1 MTRPT
6 AWRSL
11 WRLLRELTG
20 DRAYEQ
26 YLEHR
31 AATHPNEPVLSE
43 KEFWRLRT
51 DSRPPSGCC

>member
-1 MTRPT
+1 MT
-6 AWRSL
+6 WRSF
-11 WRLLRELTG
+11 WRLLREFTG

-31 AATHPNEPVLSE
+31 AATHPGEPVLPE

>member
-6 AWRSL
+6 AWHSF
-11 WRLLRELTG
+11 WKLLRELTG

-31 AATHPNEPVLSE
+31 AAAHPDEPVLPE
-43 KEFWRLRT
+43 KEFWHLRT